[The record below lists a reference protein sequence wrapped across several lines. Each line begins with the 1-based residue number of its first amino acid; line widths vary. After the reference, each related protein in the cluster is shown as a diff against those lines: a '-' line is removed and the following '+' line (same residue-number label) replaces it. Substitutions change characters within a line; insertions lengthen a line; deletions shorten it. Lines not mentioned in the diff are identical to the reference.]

1 MFRRNRIAMSKLTL
15 SVVAIGLTMLA
26 ITARAGVI
34 DINATVSGCSQCSGV
49 SQVTPG
55 TTITDLYSPVQLA
68 LGPGTY
74 SVTNAATTGMYSAWN
89 FEGPVSG
96 NWVWSFVAAIDN
108 GGGTGTSILD
118 DYIGG
123 DASYPSGVYA
133 TQALAA
139 GATGINTYDN
149 STVLSGMSTAGFVDS
164 FTLASAKTV
173 DFFIDDY
180 GLYDNAGGVALNITC
195 TSGACLSAT
204 SGVPEPASIG
214 LTLAG
219 LVGFAIAWRRARR
232 LRASC

>member
-1 MFRRNRIAMSKLTL
+1 MSKLSL
-15 SVVAIGLTMLA
+15 SVVALLA
-26 ITARAGVI
+26 VTARAGVI

-55 TTITDLYSPVQLA
+55 TTITDLYSPVQVT

-89 FEGPVSG
+89 FEGPVSS
-96 NWVWSFVAAIDN
+96 NWVWSFVAAIDT

-139 GATGINTYDN
+139 GATGIDTYDN
-149 STVLSGMSTAGFVDS
+149 MTVLSGTSTAGFVDS
-164 FTLASAKTV
+164 FVLASTKTV

-180 GLYDNAGGVALNITC
+180 GLGDNAGGVALNIAC
-195 TSGACLSAT
+195 SSGACLSSQT
-204 SGVPEPASIG
+204 SGVPEPGSIG

-219 LVGFAIAWRRARR
+219 LVGFAAAWRRARR
-232 LRASC
+232 NAW